1 MLIMSQVKSDYET
14 MTSFMIYGEP
24 LKFDNL
30 IKRIMELQ
38 TRINRISQP

>member
-1 MLIMSQVKSDYET
+1 MKDYEKDYET